1 MHLLAIYS
9 LVLVLTS
16 APAWAEEVEPADAA
30 LRIVFNSNLEEP
42 YIVKKGNEIVGGVH
56 WDLAQYVGR
65 QLGRPVEMIEVPRK
79 RLEEFLRDGRGHV
92 LLLSNPDWLSNP
104 DLLDWTC
111 SVYTER
117 DLIVQDRWEVF
128 DIHSPADLAGKRLGT
143 LQGYI
148 YKGLFDGQHG
158 SAIIRDNAK
167 SFHSNFL
174 RLKRGR
180 IDALIAP
187 QILVDY
193 LFQTAYERAEFHVVS
208 SWSIPHVLY
217 SGVSPHSPVSA
228 AQLSDVYQAM
238 QRQGDFDAL
247 LKRYR

>member
-1 MHLLAIYS
+1 MRFIVIYS
-9 LVLVLTS
+9 LICALMSVL
-16 APAWAEEVEPADAA
+16 ARAGEPEPVAA
-30 LRIVFNSNLEEP
+30 LRIIFNNNLKEP
-42 YIVKKGNEIVGGVH
+42 YIFKEAGQVVGGVH

-79 RLEEFLRDGRGHV
+79 RLEEYLRDGRGHV

-104 DLLDWTC
+104 DALQWTC

-117 DLIVQDRWEVF
+117 DLIVQDRWDVF
-128 DIHSPADLAGKRLGT
+128 DVYSPADLAGKRLGT
-143 LQGYI
+143 LQGYV
-148 YKGLFDGQHG
+148 YKGLFDEPHS

-174 RLKRGR
+174 RLRRGR

-193 LFQTAYERAEFHVVS
+193 LFQTVYERAEFHVVS
-208 SWSIPHVLY
+208 GWNIPHVLY

-228 AQLSDVYQAM
+228 AQLSEVYLAM
-238 QRQGDFDAL
+238 QRQGHFEAIL
-247 LKRYR
+247 ERYR